1 MSTVPE
7 PVIIGFEATVNP
19 HFYLLHV
26 RRHLTDELAEKYN
39 RSTMTQAPDW
49 IRPFFDFQPISDV
62 HVMRHRI
69 RFRTYKKGYS
79 WQLLVDYLVKKVL
92 SGILGPFKL
101 AEVDSSEPR
110 RNYVMPVAL
119 TQLTVVEGLKAS
131 RAHPFTAAVYAI
143 EGVTE
148 LKCQD
153 RDMIVKRSPLY
164 SWAEIEEQLVP
175 LLGL

>member
-7 PVIIGFEATVNP
+7 PVTIGFEAVVNP

-26 RRHLTDELAEKYN
+26 RRHLTAELAAKYN
-39 RSTMTQAPDW
+39 RPTMTQAPDW
-49 IRPFFDFQPISDV
+49 IQPFFTFQPISDV

-69 RFRTYKKGYS
+69 RFRTYKKGYP
-79 WQLLVDYLVKKVL
+79 WQLLVDYLVEKVL
-92 SGILGPFKL
+92 PGMLGPFKL
-101 AEVDSSEPR
+101 AEVDSSAPR
-110 RNYVMPVAL
+110 RSYVMLAAFA
-119 TQLTVVEGLKAS
+119 QLTVVEGLKAS

-153 RDMIVKRSPLY
+153 WEMIVKRSPLY
-164 SWAEIEEQLVP
+164 SWAEIEKQCVP